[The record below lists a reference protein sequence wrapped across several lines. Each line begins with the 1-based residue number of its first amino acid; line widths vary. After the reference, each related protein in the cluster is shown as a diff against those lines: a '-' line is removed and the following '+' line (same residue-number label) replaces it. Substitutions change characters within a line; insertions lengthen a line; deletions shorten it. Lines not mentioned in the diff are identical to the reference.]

1 MIQDNCVSRFLKS
14 EGSSIHAGIR
24 SGHDRTA
31 GSPNVD
37 SAEEIVDGL
46 RKEQDGADGSSAAA
60 ADGGIRYDGSRGS
73 CVNVALDVKYRVFWR
88 GSAIVRV
95 EKDVLLG
102 ELAFTAAKAERRH
115 VTQRFSTSFF
125 HEPEYAPTRQVLHTS
140 GKFCAQ
146 ILGPYHSLMLLC
158 PFNRLSYT

>member
-14 EGSSIHAGIR
+14 EGSPMHAGIR
-24 SGHDRTA
+24 SAHDRTA

-60 ADGGIRYDGSRGS
+60 ATDGGIRYDGSRGS

-88 GSAIVRV
+88 GSTVVRV

-102 ELAFTAAKAERRH
+102 DLAFTAAQAERRY
-115 VTQRFSTSFF
+115 VTQRFSASFF

-146 ILGPYHSLMLLC
+146 ILGSYALLID
-158 PFNRLSYT
+158 FRTLEK

>member
-1 MIQDNCVSRFLKS
+1 M
-14 EGSSIHAGIR
+14 HAGIR
-24 SGHDRTA
+24 SAHDRTA

-60 ADGGIRYDGSRGS
+60 AADGGIRYDGSRGS

-88 GSAIVRV
+88 GSTIVRV

-102 ELAFTAAKAERRH
+102 DLAFAAAKAERRY

-146 ILGPYHSLMLLC
+146 ILSDKMPQRVRVG
-158 PFNRLSYT
+158 